1 MNFTRSFFAS
11 VLGTLTAFGLLFV
24 ILLLIISA
32 TASIFNAST
41 GVRTLSDNSILN
53 LDLNLPIVERPPVF
67 DEIQSLLGL
76 EEEVLGLP
84 NILSAIKIA
93 AENPKIQGIRLRSDF
108 ISSGWAQTH
117 SIRKAL
123 KDFKSKDKFIYA
135 YGDVFTQKG
144 YFLSSVADSIFLNPV
159 GALEFKGLASEVLY
173 YKDFQDKYGFKME
186 VVRHGKYKS
195 AVEPF
200 LENEMSAEN
209 KFQIH
214 TLLNDIWSTLR
225 EEISISRDLLPET
238 LDAIVSSN
246 KIAISQ
252 DAVSSKLIDG
262 LAYEDVFDEKI
273 KTRLGLDIDEK
284 LKKVS
289 INSVNSTKES
299 YDASI
304 KDRIAVVFAKGPILY
319 GEGSESIIA
328 QGIFVKTLEELSK
341 DDWIKAV
348 VLRVDSPGG
357 SALTSE
363 LIWRTIEKLKKSK
376 PVIVSMGNV
385 AASGGYYIAAGADH
399 IFADPLSITGSI
411 GVFAT
416 LPNVKGFLDDIGIQ
430 AQSVETHPNALGY
443 SPFQTL
449 NKSYEQQMISGIEN
463 IYDIFKERVIKG
475 RELSPEAVEN
485 LAQGRVWSGKQALKL
500 GLIDD
505 LGDLQDA
512 ITLAANDLDI
522 EDYNVIE
529 YPKFE
534 DNLENMLKGITP
546 SLELRNPLKNLMP
559 EQMMLILESNQSRGP
574 SPYIQTLL
582 PFELRIH

>member
-76 EEEVLGLP
+76 EKEVLGLP

-144 YFLSSVADSIFLNPV
+144 YFLASVADSIFLNPV

-273 KTRLGLDIDEK
+273 KTRLGLDIEK
-284 LKKVS
+284 KIKKVS
-289 INSVNSTKES
+289 INRVNSTKES

-319 GEGSESIIA
+319 GDGSESIIA
-328 QGIFVKTLEELSK
+328 QGIFVETLEELSK

-463 IYDIFKERVIKG
+463 IYDIFKERVIQG

>member
-11 VLGTLTAFGLLFV
+11 VLGSLTAFGLLFV

-32 TASIFNAST
+32 TASIFNASS

-108 ISSGWAQTH
+108 ILSGWAQTH
-117 SIRKAL
+117 SIRNAL
-123 KDFKSKDKFIYA
+123 KDFKSKGKFIYS

-144 YFLSSVADSIFLNPV
+144 YFLASVADSIFLNPV

-200 LENEMSAEN
+200 LENEMSPEN
-209 KFQIH
+209 KFQIY

-238 LDAIVSSN
+238 LDAIVSNN
-246 KIAISQ
+246 KIAIPQ

-284 LKKVS
+284 LNKVS
-289 INSVNSTKES
+289 INRVNSTTES

-328 QGIFVKTLEELSK
+328 QGIFVETLEELSK

-363 LIWRTIEKLKKSK
+363 LIWRTIEKLKESK

-399 IFADPLSITGSI
+399 IFADPLTITGSI

-449 NKSYEQQMISGIEN
+449 NKSYEKQMISGIEN
-463 IYDIFKERVIKG
+463 IYDIFKERVIQG

-512 ITLAANDLDI
+512 ITLAAKDLEI

-534 DNLENMLKGITP
+534 ENLENMLKGITP
-546 SLELRNPLKNLMP
+546 SLEVKNPLKNLMP
-559 EQMMLILESNQSRGP
+559 KQMMLILESNQSRGP
-574 SPYIQTLL
+574 LPYIQTLL

>member
-11 VLGTLTAFGLLFV
+11 VLGTFTAFGLLFV

-84 NILSAIKIA
+84 NILSAIRIA

-144 YFLSSVADSIFLNPV
+144 YFLASVADSIFLNPV

-289 INSVNSTKES
+289 INSVNNTKES

-304 KDRIAVVFAKGPILY
+304 KDRIAVVYAKGPILY

-328 QGIFVKTLEELSK
+328 QGIFVETLEELSK

-463 IYDIFKERVIKG
+463 IYDIFKERVIQG

-512 ITLAANDLDI
+512 IKLAANDLDI

-559 EQMMLILESNQSRGP
+559 EQMILILESNQSRGP

>member
-144 YFLSSVADSIFLNPV
+144 YFLASVADSIFLNPV

-328 QGIFVKTLEELSK
+328 QGIFVETLEELSK

-463 IYDIFKERVIKG
+463 IYDIFKERVIQG

>member
-144 YFLSSVADSIFLNPV
+144 YFLASVADSIFLNPV

-328 QGIFVKTLEELSK
+328 QGIFVETLEELSK

-449 NKSYEQQMISGIEN
+449 NKSYEKQMISGIEN
-463 IYDIFKERVIKG
+463 IYDIFKERVIQG

-546 SLELRNPLKNLMP
+546 SLEVKNPLKNLMP

-574 SPYIQTLL
+574 LPYIQTLL

>member
-11 VLGTLTAFGLLFV
+11 VLGSLTAFGLLFV

-32 TASIFNAST
+32 TASIFNASS

-108 ISSGWAQTH
+108 ILSGWAQTH
-117 SIRKAL
+117 SIRNAL
-123 KDFKSKDKFIYA
+123 KDFKSKGKFIYS

-144 YFLSSVADSIFLNPV
+144 YFLASVADSIFLNPV

-238 LDAIVSSN
+238 LDAIVSNN
-246 KIAISQ
+246 KIAIPQ

-284 LKKVS
+284 LNKVS
-289 INSVNSTKES
+289 INRVNSTTES

-328 QGIFVKTLEELSK
+328 QGIFVETLEELSK

-363 LIWRTIEKLKKSK
+363 LIWRTIEKLKESK

-399 IFADPLSITGSI
+399 IFADPLTITGSI

-449 NKSYEQQMISGIEN
+449 NKSYEKQMISGIEN
-463 IYDIFKERVIKG
+463 IYDIFKERVIQG

-512 ITLAANDLDI
+512 ITLAAKDLEI

-534 DNLENMLKGITP
+534 ENLENMLKGITP
-546 SLELRNPLKNLMP
+546 SLKVKNPLKNLIP

-574 SPYIQTLL
+574 LPYIQTLL

>member
-1 MNFTRSFFAS
+1 
-11 VLGTLTAFGLLFV
+11 
-24 ILLLIISA
+24 LIISA

-144 YFLSSVADSIFLNPV
+144 YFLASVADSIFLNPV

-328 QGIFVKTLEELSK
+328 QGIFVETLEELSK

-463 IYDIFKERVIKG
+463 IYDIFKERVIQG

>member
-1 MNFTRSFFAS
+1 MNFTRNFFAS

-76 EEEVLGLP
+76 EKEVLGLP

-123 KDFKSKDKFIYA
+123 KDFKSKGKFIYA

-144 YFLSSVADSIFLNPV
+144 YFLASVADSIFLNPV

-225 EEISISRDLLPET
+225 EEISISRNLLPET
-238 LDAIVSSN
+238 LDAIVSN
-246 KIAISQ
+246 NRIAISQ

-289 INSVNSTKES
+289 INRVNSTKES

-319 GEGSESIIA
+319 GDGSESIIA
-328 QGIFVKTLEELSK
+328 QGIFVETLEELSK

-449 NKSYEQQMISGIEN
+449 NKSYEQKMISGIEN
-463 IYDIFKERVIKG
+463 IYEIFKERVIQG

-546 SLELRNPLKNLMP
+546 SLEVRNPLKNLMP
-559 EQMMLILESNQSRGP
+559 EQMMLILESNQSRGT

>member
-67 DEIQSLLGL
+67 DEIQSILGL

-144 YFLSSVADSIFLNPV
+144 YFLASVADSIFLNPV

-238 LDAIVSSN
+238 LDGIVSSN
-246 KIAISQ
+246 KIAISE

-328 QGIFVKTLEELSK
+328 QGIFVETLEELSK

-399 IFADPLSITGSI
+399 IFAYPLSITGSI

-463 IYDIFKERVIKG
+463 IYDIFKERVIQG

-546 SLELRNPLKNLMP
+546 SLEVINPLKNLMP

>member
-144 YFLSSVADSIFLNPV
+144 YFLASVADSIFLNPV
-159 GALEFKGLASEVLY
+159 GALEFKGLASEILY

-328 QGIFVKTLEELSK
+328 QGIFVETLEELSK

-463 IYDIFKERVIKG
+463 IYDIFKERVIQG

-546 SLELRNPLKNLMP
+546 SLELRNPLKDLMP

-582 PFELRIH
+582 PFELKIH

>member
-144 YFLSSVADSIFLNPV
+144 YFLASVADSIFLNPV

-238 LDAIVSSN
+238 LDGIVSSN
-246 KIAISQ
+246 KIAISE

-328 QGIFVKTLEELSK
+328 QGIFVETLEELSK

-546 SLELRNPLKNLMP
+546 SLEVRNPLKNLMP

>member
-67 DEIQSLLGL
+67 DEIQSILGL

-135 YGDVFTQKG
+135 YGDIFTQKG
-144 YFLSSVADSIFLNPV
+144 YFLASVADSIFLNPV

-238 LDAIVSSN
+238 LDGIVSSN
-246 KIAISQ
+246 KIAISE

-328 QGIFVKTLEELSK
+328 QGIFVETLEELSK

-463 IYDIFKERVIKG
+463 IYDIFKERVIQG

-512 ITLAANDLDI
+512 ITLAANDLNI

-546 SLELRNPLKNLMP
+546 SLEVINPLKNLMP

>member
-144 YFLSSVADSIFLNPV
+144 YFLASVADSIFLNPV

-214 TLLNDIWSTLR
+214 TLLNDILSTLR

-273 KTRLGLDIDEK
+273 KTRLGLEIDEK

-328 QGIFVKTLEELSK
+328 QGIFVETLEELSK

-463 IYDIFKERVIKG
+463 IYDIFKERVIQG

-546 SLELRNPLKNLMP
+546 SLEVRNPLKNLMP

>member
-144 YFLSSVADSIFLNPV
+144 YFLASVADSIFLNPV

-214 TLLNDIWSTLR
+214 TLLSDIWSTLR

-252 DAVSSKLIDG
+252 DAVASKLIDG

-463 IYDIFKERVIKG
+463 IYDIFKERVIQG

-512 ITLAANDLDI
+512 IKLAANDLDI

-546 SLELRNPLKNLMP
+546 SLEVRNPLKNLMP

>member
-11 VLGTLTAFGLLFV
+11 VLGSLTAFGLLFV

-32 TASIFNAST
+32 TASIFNASS

-144 YFLSSVADSIFLNPV
+144 YFLASVADSIFLNPV

-200 LENEMSAEN
+200 LENEMSPEN
-209 KFQIH
+209 KFQIY

-238 LDAIVSSN
+238 LDAIVSNN
-246 KIAISQ
+246 KIAIPQ

-284 LKKVS
+284 LNKVS

-328 QGIFVKTLEELSK
+328 QGIFVETLEELSK

-363 LIWRTIEKLKKSK
+363 LIWRTIEKLKESK

-399 IFADPLSITGSI
+399 IFADPLTITGSI

-449 NKSYEQQMISGIEN
+449 NKSYEKQMISGIEN
-463 IYDIFKERVIKG
+463 IYDIFKERVIQG

-512 ITLAANDLDI
+512 ITLAAKDLEI

-534 DNLENMLKGITP
+534 ENLENMLKGITP
-546 SLELRNPLKNLMP
+546 SLEVKNPLKNLIP

-574 SPYIQTLL
+574 LPYIQTLL

>member
-144 YFLSSVADSIFLNPV
+144 YFLASVADSIFLNPV

-328 QGIFVKTLEELSK
+328 QGIFVETLEELSK

-463 IYDIFKERVIKG
+463 IYDIFKERVIQG
-475 RELSPEAVEN
+475 RGLSPEAVEN

>member
-67 DEIQSLLGL
+67 DEIQSILGL

-144 YFLSSVADSIFLNPV
+144 YFLASVADSIFLNPV

-328 QGIFVKTLEELSK
+328 QGIFVETLEELSK

-463 IYDIFKERVIKG
+463 IYDIFKERVIQG

-559 EQMMLILESNQSRGP
+559 EQLMLILESNQFRGP

-582 PFELRIH
+582 PF

>member
-144 YFLSSVADSIFLNPV
+144 YFLASVADSIFLNPV

-214 TLLNDIWSTLR
+214 TLLSDIWSTLR

-463 IYDIFKERVIKG
+463 IYDIFKERVIQG

-512 ITLAANDLDI
+512 ITLAANGLDI

-559 EQMMLILESNQSRGP
+559 DQMMLILESNQSRGP

>member
-144 YFLSSVADSIFLNPV
+144 YFLASVADSIFLNPV

-246 KIAISQ
+246 KIAISR

-328 QGIFVKTLEELSK
+328 QGIFVETLEELSK

-463 IYDIFKERVIKG
+463 IYDIFKERVIQG

-574 SPYIQTLL
+574 LPYIQTLL

>member
-67 DEIQSLLGL
+67 DEIQSILGL

-144 YFLSSVADSIFLNPV
+144 YFLASVADSIFLNPV

-225 EEISISRDLLPET
+225 EEISISRNLLPET

-328 QGIFVKTLEELSK
+328 QGIFVETLEELSK

-463 IYDIFKERVIKG
+463 IYDIFKERVIQG

>member
-144 YFLSSVADSIFLNPV
+144 YFLASVADSIFLNPV

-214 TLLNDIWSTLR
+214 TLLSDIWSTLR

-328 QGIFVKTLEELSK
+328 QGIFVETLEELSK

-463 IYDIFKERVIKG
+463 IYDIFKERVIQG

-546 SLELRNPLKNLMP
+546 SLEVRNPLKNLMP

>member
-53 LDLNLPIVERPPVF
+53 LDLNLPIVERRPVF

-144 YFLSSVADSIFLNPV
+144 YFLASVADSIFLNPV

-252 DAVSSKLIDG
+252 DAVASKLIDG

>member
-76 EEEVLGLP
+76 EKEVLGLP

-144 YFLSSVADSIFLNPV
+144 YFLASVADSIFLNPV

-246 KIAISQ
+246 KIAISE

-328 QGIFVKTLEELSK
+328 QGVFVETLEELSK

-463 IYDIFKERVIKG
+463 IYDIFKERVIQG

>member
-144 YFLSSVADSIFLNPV
+144 YFLASVADSIFLNPV
-159 GALEFKGLASEVLY
+159 GALEFKGLASEILY

-328 QGIFVKTLEELSK
+328 QGIFVETLEELSK

-463 IYDIFKERVIKG
+463 IYDIFKERVIQG

>member
-67 DEIQSLLGL
+67 DEIQSLFGL

-123 KDFKSKDKFIYA
+123 KNFKSKDKFIYA

-144 YFLSSVADSIFLNPV
+144 YFLASVADSIFLNPV

-238 LDAIVSSN
+238 LDGIVSSN
-246 KIAISQ
+246 KIAISE

-328 QGIFVKTLEELSK
+328 QGIFVETLEELSK

-463 IYDIFKERVIKG
+463 IYDIFKERVIQG

-559 EQMMLILESNQSRGP
+559 EQMMLILESNQFRGP

>member
-32 TASIFNAST
+32 TASIFNASA
-41 GVRTLSDNSILN
+41 GVRTLSNNSILN

-144 YFLSSVADSIFLNPV
+144 YFLASVADSIFLNPV

-214 TLLNDIWSTLR
+214 TLLSDIWSTLR

-289 INSVNSTKES
+289 INSVNNTKES

-341 DDWIKAV
+341 DNWIKAV

-463 IYDIFKERVIKG
+463 IYDIFKERVIQG

-546 SLELRNPLKNLMP
+546 SLEVRNPLKNLMP

>member
-144 YFLSSVADSIFLNPV
+144 YFLASVADSIFLNPV

-463 IYDIFKERVIKG
+463 IYDIFKERVIQG

>member
-1 MNFTRSFFAS
+1 MNFTRNFFAS
-11 VLGTLTAFGLLFV
+11 VLGTITAFGLLFV

-144 YFLSSVADSIFLNPV
+144 YFLASVADSIFLNPV

-214 TLLNDIWSTLR
+214 TLLNDIWFTLR

-289 INSVNSTKES
+289 INSVNSTKKS

-463 IYDIFKERVIKG
+463 IYDIFKERVIQG

>member
-144 YFLSSVADSIFLNPV
+144 YFLASVADSIFLNPV

-214 TLLNDIWSTLR
+214 TLLSDIWSTLR

-430 AQSVETHPNALGY
+430 AQSVETHPNAIGY

-463 IYDIFKERVIKG
+463 IYDIFKERVIQG

-546 SLELRNPLKNLMP
+546 SLELRNPLKDLMP

>member
-11 VLGTLTAFGLLFV
+11 VLGSLTAFGLLFV

-108 ISSGWAQTH
+108 ILSGWAQTH
-117 SIRKAL
+117 SIRNAL

-144 YFLSSVADSIFLNPV
+144 YFLASVADSIFLNPV

-328 QGIFVKTLEELSK
+328 QGIFVETLEELSK

-463 IYDIFKERVIKG
+463 IYDIFKERVIQG

-546 SLELRNPLKNLMP
+546 SLEVKNPLKNLMP

>member
-67 DEIQSLLGL
+67 DEIQSILGL

-144 YFLSSVADSIFLNPV
+144 YFLASVADSIFLNPV

-238 LDAIVSSN
+238 LDGIVSSN
-246 KIAISQ
+246 KIAISE

-328 QGIFVKTLEELSK
+328 QGIFVETLEELSK
-341 DDWIKAV
+341 DDLIKAV

-463 IYDIFKERVIKG
+463 IYDIFKERVIQG

-546 SLELRNPLKNLMP
+546 SLEVINPLKNLMP

>member
-11 VLGTLTAFGLLFV
+11 VLGTFTAFGLLFV

-144 YFLSSVADSIFLNPV
+144 YFLASVADSIFLNPV

-214 TLLNDIWSTLR
+214 TLLSDIWSTLR

-463 IYDIFKERVIKG
+463 IYDIFKERVIQG

-512 ITLAANDLDI
+512 IKLAANDLDI

-546 SLELRNPLKNLMP
+546 SLEVRNPLKNLMP

>member
-123 KDFKSKDKFIYA
+123 KDIKSKGKFIYA

-144 YFLSSVADSIFLNPV
+144 YFLASVADSIFLNTV

-238 LDAIVSSN
+238 LDAIVSNN
-246 KIAISQ
+246 KIAIPQ

-273 KTRLGLDIDEK
+273 KTHLGLDIDEK
-284 LKKVS
+284 LNKVS
-289 INSVNSTKES
+289 INRVNSTTES

-328 QGIFVKTLEELSK
+328 QGIFVETLEELSK

-463 IYDIFKERVIKG
+463 IYDIFKERVIQG

-546 SLELRNPLKNLMP
+546 SLEVRNPLKNLMP

>member
-144 YFLSSVADSIFLNPV
+144 YFLASVADSIFLNPV

-214 TLLNDIWSTLR
+214 TLLSDIWSTLR

-238 LDAIVSSN
+238 LDGIVSSN
-246 KIAISQ
+246 KIAISE

-463 IYDIFKERVIKG
+463 IYDIFKERVIQG

-546 SLELRNPLKNLMP
+546 SLELKNPLKNLMP

>member
-11 VLGTLTAFGLLFV
+11 VLGTLTAFGILFV

-67 DEIQSLLGL
+67 DEIQSILGL

-144 YFLSSVADSIFLNPV
+144 YFLASVADSIFLNPV

-238 LDAIVSSN
+238 LDGIVSSN
-246 KIAISQ
+246 KIAISE

-328 QGIFVKTLEELSK
+328 QGIFVETLEELSK

-463 IYDIFKERVIKG
+463 IYDIFKERVIQG

-546 SLELRNPLKNLMP
+546 SLEVINPLKNLMP

>member
-144 YFLSSVADSIFLNPV
+144 YFLASVADSIFLNPV

-225 EEISISRDLLPET
+225 EEISISRDLLPKT

-328 QGIFVKTLEELSK
+328 QGIFVETLEELSK

-463 IYDIFKERVIKG
+463 IYDIFKERVIQG

-546 SLELRNPLKNLMP
+546 SLEVRNPLKNLMP
-559 EQMMLILESNQSRGP
+559 DQMMLILESNQSRGP

>member
-144 YFLSSVADSIFLNPV
+144 YFLASVADSIFLNPV

-214 TLLNDIWSTLR
+214 TLLSDIWSTLR

-328 QGIFVKTLEELSK
+328 QGIFVETLEELSK

-449 NKSYEQQMISGIEN
+449 NKSYEQKMISGIEN
-463 IYDIFKERVIKG
+463 IYEIFKERVIQG

>member
-144 YFLSSVADSIFLNPV
+144 YFLASVADSIFLNPV

-200 LENEMSAEN
+200 LENEMSPEN
-209 KFQIH
+209 KFQIY

-328 QGIFVKTLEELSK
+328 QGIFVETLEELSK

-463 IYDIFKERVIKG
+463 IYDIFKERVIQG